1 MSIRNEAKIL
11 SIPSGQIEPKLN
23 LCNSFGG
30 RGFSVGQLPT
40 DVSLG
45 GSANPGYTNAIR
57 HARWITQTPMS
68 VFSRQGS
75 WSIQG
80 DGIGCN
86 DTNRPIIDF
95 SNFDNNSCPS
105 FSMIPHTQQYLKS
118 TENLLDTNN
127 WIVGGS
133 GRVNS
138 ITNDL
143 DPYNGTPFRYS
154 RIGSATPTTPLNGA
168 LYQTIG
174 YNNNA
179 SFILLNNWSASLFV
193 KRGSLNT
200 QVGIQLLTN
209 SYTNEQQNYAIFNF
223 DTENVTS
230 LNGFTPTNDD
240 GWRDQFNVERY
251 ANGWYRIQMRLSFSF
266 LQKRGRFFAVYPLKG
281 DVTPTSWK
289 ADNDNGNYSNFLAP
303 SGQFFDLSKP
313 NVTTRGKKITNTLPE
328 QSLAWESTS
337 GIQPYIRNVS
347 TQNVVFQPETKF
359 RQIIGPN
366 IQPPG
371 VSYSYYFDIWVS
383 DDTPKILAQFY
394 EDNIIANPFF
404 IANTKQ
410 SGYYFKDTKGTMNV
424 WVNGTDPSNTSNLVE
439 LPYGRNQVVFQS
451 NGIWINGVQ
460 YDTDRS
466 FQSGSTYFKT
476 DKIYGSYFDMRA
488 ETRYWIS
495 QFAIWERNLT
505 QNEIESL

>member
-1 MSIRNEAKIL
+1 MSIRDEAKIL
-11 SIPSGQIEPKLN
+11 SIPSGEFEPKLN
-23 LCNSFGG
+23 FCNAFSG
-30 RGFSVGQLPT
+30 RGFSIGQLP
-40 DVSLG
+40 VEINASG
-45 GSANPGYTNAIR
+45 GSTGYVDGNC
-57 HARWITQTPMS
+57 HARWITQGPMS
-68 VFSRQGS
+68 KFSRQGD

-86 DTNRPIIDF
+86 DPNRPIIDF

-127 WIVGGS
+127 WLVGGS
-133 GRVNS
+133 GQINT
-138 ITNDL
+138 ITDDA

-168 LYQTIG
+168 LYQKIG

-179 SFILLNNWSASLFV
+179 SFISLNEWSASLFV

-209 SYTNEQQNYAIFNF
+209 SFTTEQQNYAIFNF

-230 LNGFTPTNDD
+230 LNGFTPTNDN

-251 ANGWYRIQMRLSFSF
+251 DNGWYRIQMRISFSF
-266 LQKRGRFFAVYPLKG
+266 LQKRGRYFAIYPLKN

-289 ADNDNGNYSNFLAP
+289 ASNDGGNYNDFLAL
-303 SGQFFDLSKP
+303 SGAFFDISKP
-313 NVTTRGKKITNTLPE
+313 NVTTRGKKITAPPE
-328 QSLAWESTS
+328 GPLNWQSSS
-337 GIQPYIRNVS
+337 GIQPYIRNTS
-347 TQNVVFQPETKF
+347 TQNVVFQTETKF
-359 RQIIGPN
+359 RQVIGPLT
-366 IQPPG
+366 QPPG

-383 DDTPKILAQFY
+383 DDTPKIFAQFY
-394 EDNIIANPFF
+394 EDNVIANPFF
-404 IANTKQ
+404 IADTKL
-410 SGYYFKDTKGTMNV
+410 SGYYFKDTRGKMYV
-424 WVNGTDPSNTSNLVE
+424 WVNGQTPSTDLGNMVE

-466 FQSGSTYFKT
+466 FQTGSTYFKT
-476 DKIYGSYFDMRA
+476 DAIYGTYFDMRA
-488 ETRYWIS
+488 ETRYWIN